1 MTSHATE
8 VDLEDLLRRALEA
21 TGEGARWSTDADE
34 MWCRLT
40 PLSTTQRAQGW
51 KLHVSATSASAP
63 AVLAKALDVLLREGS
78 AFKFARSLEQVSA
91 LNSRATPR
99 GSSGKFITVYPRS
112 DTDAARIALEL
123 HRATTGLAGPGSS
136 RTSPTP

>member
-8 VDLEDLLRRALEA
+8 VDLEDVLRRALDA
-21 TGEGARWSTDADE
+21 TGSGARWTSDADE

-40 PLSTTQRAQGW
+40 PPRTTRREQGW

-63 AVLAKALDVLLREGS
+63 AVLAKALDVLLREES
-78 AFKFARSLEQVSA
+78 PFKFARSLEKVSA

-112 DTDAARIALEL
+112 DADAARIAQAL
-123 HRATTGLAGPGSS
+123 HQATAGLAGPGSCPI
-136 RTSPTP
+136 RRMP